1 MSYTRPPST
10 VSGNNTLDVSN
21 VATQFSTMNTN
32 DVNVDNTF
40 SKDLNVELMNSN
52 VTIPGKTVHQ
62 LVAYAPKA
70 WKTKTQGTGDF
81 LNVFPDQLKALQPDG
96 TTGDPN
102 KKVVL
107 ASLPVGARVINARL
121 TNNGKVIE
129 GSATL
134 EYTVAI
140 QNFTDPP
147 GTTGGINI
155 FVDVPKENINALGG
169 ALVEANKNIAALGSA
184 GMAQNGTVVVEEGKQ
199 NISVFNTKGDNEE
212 GDLALFLE
220 YIL

>member
-10 VSGNNTLDVSN
+10 VSGNSTLDVSN
-21 VATQFSTMNTN
+21 VATQFSTMNTI

-70 WKTKTQGTGDF
+70 WKTKKEDTGDF

-147 GTTGGINI
+147 GTGGINI
-155 FVDVPKENINALGG
+155 FEDVSKENINALGG
-169 ALVEANKNIAALGSA
+169 ALVEANNNIAALGSA
-184 GMAQNGTVVVEEGKQ
+184 GMAQDGTVVVEEGKQ
-199 NISVFNTKGDNEE
+199 NISVLNKKGNNTE

>member
-10 VSGNNTLDVSN
+10 VSGNSTLDVSN
-21 VATQFSTMNTN
+21 VATQFSTMNTI

-52 VTIPGKTVHQ
+52 VTIPGKTLHQ

-70 WKTKTQGTGDF
+70 WNTKRAGKGDF
-81 LNVFPDQLKALQPDG
+81 LNTFPDQLKALQPDG

-121 TNNGKVIE
+121 TNNGKVIV
-129 GSATL
+129 GSDTL
-134 EYTVAI
+134 QYTVAI

-147 GTTGGINI
+147 VSGGINI
-155 FVDVPKENINALGG
+155 FDDVSKENINALGG

-184 GMAQNGTVVVEEGKQ
+184 GMAQNGTVVVEDGKQ
-199 NISVFNTKGDNEE
+199 NISVLNKKGDNTE